1 MGANYTVPAQCKAP
15 NNPADYVKNVVGIL
29 NGYAEIYANTEYA
42 VTGTESQLQG
52 QQQLNDMYRSLTKQ
66 KQDLTKQIQ
75 SLKSSTERYDRDFVE
90 LNQTTTP
97 NTSSI
102 HVLDDYTL
110 WVLLLSYILFA
121 VAICFWY
128 SHIHLYSISSILMSV
143 GGMTLVSFFLIVL
156 GIIIL

>member
-1 MGANYTVPAQCKAP
+1 MPVQCKAP
-15 NNPADYVKNVVGIL
+15 NNPADYVKNAVSTL
-29 NGYAEIYANTEYA
+29 NGYAEIYASA
-42 VTGTESQLQG
+42 SAPADDSRRLQ
-52 QQQLNDMYRSLTKQ
+52 QQQLNTMYKSLTKQ
-66 KQDLTKQIQ
+66 KRDLTIQIQ

-143 GGMTLVSFFLIVL
+143 GGMALVSFFLIVL

>member
-1 MGANYTVPAQCKAP
+1 MGGGFTVPIQCKAP
-15 NNPADYVKNVVGIL
+15 NNPADYVKNAVSTL
-29 NGYAEIYANTEYA
+29 NGYAEIYANANAPVDDSTR
-42 VTGTESQLQG
+42 LQ
-52 QQQLNDMYRSLTKQ
+52 QQQLNAMYKSLTKQ
-66 KQDLTKQIQ
+66 KQELTKQIQ
-75 SLKSSTERYDRDFVE
+75 SLKSSTERHDRDFVE
-90 LNQTTTP
+90 LNQPTTP

>member
-1 MGANYTVPAQCKAP
+1 MGGGFTVPVQCKPP
-15 NNPADYVKNVVGIL
+15 NNPEDYVKNAVSTL
-29 NGYAEIYANTEYA
+29 NGYAEIYTNAK
-42 VTGTESQLQG
+42 TGTNDASLLQ
-52 QQQLNDMYRSLTKQ
+52 QQQLNAMYKSLTKQ
-66 KQDLTKQIQ
+66 KQDLTLQIQ
-75 SLKSSTERYDRDFVE
+75 SLKSSTERHDRDFVE
-90 LNQTTTP
+90 LEQSTSP

-110 WVLLLSYILFA
+110 WVLLLSYLVFA
-121 VAICFWY
+121 TAICFWY

>member
-1 MGANYTVPAQCKAP
+1 MGANYTIPAQCKAP
-15 NNPADYVKNVVGIL
+15 NNPADYVKNAVSTL
-29 NGYAEIYANTEYA
+29 NGYAEIYANAT
-42 VTGTESQLQG
+42 TGSNDATLLQ
-52 QQQLNDMYRSLTKQ
+52 QQQLNAMYKSLTKQ

-75 SLKSSTERYDRDFVE
+75 SLKSSTERHDRDFVE
-90 LNQTTTP
+90 LEQSTSP

-110 WVLLLSYILFA
+110 WTLLLSYILFA

>member
-1 MGANYTVPAQCKAP
+1 MGQNFTIPAQCKAP
-15 NNPADYVKNVVGIL
+15 NDPADYVKNVVGTL
-29 NGYAEIYANTEYA
+29 NGYAEIYANASSPTDDISVKE
-42 VTGTESQLQG
+42 
-52 QQQLNDMYRSLTKQ
+52 QQQLNAMYKSLTQQ
-66 KQDLTKQIQ
+66 KKDLTNQIQ
-75 SLKSSTERYDRDFVE
+75 SLKSSTERHDRDFVE
-90 LNQTTTP
+90 LEESTTP

-128 SHIHLYSISSILMSV
+128 SHIHFYSISSILMSV

-156 GIIIL
+156 AIIIL

>member
-15 NNPADYVKNVVGIL
+15 NNPADYVKNVVSTL
-29 NGYAEIYANTEYA
+29 NGYAEIYVNASTTTDKA
-42 VTGTESQLQG
+42 TLLQ
-52 QQQLNDMYRSLTKQ
+52 QQQLNAMYTSLTKQ
-66 KQDLTKQIQ
+66 KQDLTTQIQ
-75 SLKSSTERYDRDFVE
+75 SLKSSTERHDRDFVE
-90 LNQTTTP
+90 LEQSTSP

-121 VAICFWY
+121 VAICFYY

-156 GIIIL
+156 AIIIL

>member
-1 MGANYTVPAQCKAP
+1 MGQDFTVPAQCKAP
-15 NNPADYVKNVVGIL
+15 NNPGDYVKNAVSTL
-29 NGYAEIYANTEYA
+29 NGYAEIYANA
-42 VTGTESQLQG
+42 SAPSDDSRRLQ
-52 QQQLNDMYRSLTKQ
+52 QQQLNAMYKSLTKQ

-90 LNQTTTP
+90 LEQSTSP

-110 WVLLLSYILFA
+110 WVLLLSYLVFA
-121 VAICFWY
+121 TAIRFWY

-143 GGMTLVSFFLIVL
+143 GGMTLISFFLIVL
-156 GIIIL
+156 AIIIL